1 VGGFFSSLREVLRG
15 NVLVVTMGTIIRQLS
30 LFITF
35 PFFSLYVRALG
46 GSMVD
51 IGVANALRP
60 VAAMFVYPVAGVLA
74 DSYSRVRILVVTGV
88 LNAAIIAIYLVAP
101 DWRYLA
107 AANFLNGLLVF
118 RFPAS
123 SALLADSMDPGLRG
137 RGFAA
142 ISAIP
147 GFIGIFT
154 PFIGGYMMTVFD
166 IELGMRILYA
176 VSVVGTLLTALL
188 HWRFLEETLSVP
200 SGSREDLIEALK
212 NSYGSV
218 WQTLRWLP
226 RDLRFYAV
234 IIASTF
240 FFNSLSGPYWVIY
253 AQDVM
258 GVSALGWGSLLTL
271 STVIQVLLSIPA
283 GGIIDRYDKRRI
295 AALALALSVVP
306 VLAFPFAGG
315 FVGAALALVP
325 ISVANGFLMPLAGA
339 LMADMVPRERRG
351 MVMATLGRGMLITNV
366 KGGMSGGGP
375 GMGFVTCLP
384 VMLGSLLGGY
394 VYDANPVYPW
404 LLLGSALIVNAG
416 LAAFFL
422 RPRE

>member
-1 VGGFFSSLREVLRG
+1 MREVLRG
-15 NVLVVTMGTIIRQLS
+15 NVLILTLGTVVRQLS

-51 IGVANALRP
+51 IGVVNALRP
-60 VAAMFVYPVAGVLA
+60 LAAMFIFPIAGAFA
-74 DSYSRVRILVVTGV
+74 DSYSRVKILVVTGI
-88 LNAAIIAIYLVAP
+88 LNAVQISIFLLAP

-107 AANFLNGLLVF
+107 VATFLNGLLVF

-123 SALLADSMDPGLRG
+123 SALLADSMDPRLRG

-154 PFIGGYMMTVFD
+154 PFVGGYLMTVFD

-188 HWRFLEETLSVP
+188 NWRYLEDTHSRP
-200 SGSREDLIEALK
+200 QDSGGDLLHVLK
-212 NSYGSV
+212 GSYGGV
-218 WQTLRWLP
+218 LQTLRWLP
-226 RDLRFYAV
+226 GDLRFYAV

-253 AQDVM
+253 ANDVM
-258 GVSALGWGSLLTL
+258 GISALGWGSLLTL
-271 STVIQVLLSIPA
+271 STVIRVLLSIPA
-283 GGIIDRYDKRRI
+283 GGIIDRFDKRRI

-306 VLAFPFAGG
+306 TLAFPFAGG
-315 FVGAALALVP
+315 IIGAALVLIP
-325 ISVANGFLMPLAGA
+325 IAVSNGFLMPLAGA
-339 LMADMVPRERRG
+339 LMVDMVPGERRG
-351 MVMATLGRGMLITNV
+351 TVMAALGRGMLMTNTR
-366 KGGMSGGGP
+366 GGMTGGGP

-384 VMLGSLLGGY
+384 VILGSLLGGY
-394 VYDANPVYPW
+394 IYNADPRYPW
-404 LLLGSALIVNAG
+404 LLLGAALFLNAT
-416 LAAFFL
+416 LAACFL
-422 RPRE
+422 KPKKSQIM